1 MGLPILGMVPLT
13 QKLGRRVAAGAA
25 TAGALLLSA
34 CAGSD
39 FQYVKT
45 SSEGAYFKVP
55 KAWTV
60 YDKDAIVEASGN
72 RLSPSQEDTLRFM
85 VAFDADPRPSLEHDL
100 QSATRPFGL
109 ARVRQ
114 LAPDERQQF
123 SRVALRNEIVP
134 IDQILE
140 EDAGEIELLQE
151 PRDIATGEGFA
162 GTRLVYRVTTPE
174 GSFTVDQTGLT
185 DAHTRRVFF
194 FIIGCESKC
203 YDANKRTITEI
214 ADSWTVKER

>member
-1 MGLPILGMVPLT
+1 MPIHLVVLLT
-13 QKLGRRVAAGAA
+13 QKLARRTAAGAVA
-25 TAGALLLSA
+25 AGALLLSA

-39 FQYVKT
+39 FQYVKN

-55 KAWTV
+55 KDWTV
-60 YDKDAIVEASGN
+60 YDKDDIVAASGN

-85 VAFDADPRPSLEHDL
+85 VAFDADPDPSLEHDL
-100 QSATRPFGL
+100 QTATRPFGL
-109 ARVRQ
+109 ARVRE

-123 SRVALRNEIVP
+123 SLIALRNEIVP

-140 EDAGEIELLQE
+140 EETGEIELLQE
-151 PRDIATGEGFA
+151 PKDIATADGFA
-162 GTRLVYRVTTPE
+162 GTRLVYRVTTDD

-185 DAHTRRVFF
+185 DAQTRRVFF

-203 YDANKRTITEI
+203 YDQHKRTITEI

>member
-1 MGLPILGMVPLT
+1 VVQVT
-13 QKLGRRVAAGAA
+13 HTLGRRAAAGALA
-25 TAGALLLSA
+25 AGAFLLSA

-39 FQYVKT
+39 YQYVKN

-55 KAWTV
+55 KDWTV
-60 YDKDAIVEASGN
+60 YEKDEIVEASGN

-85 VAFDADPRPSLEHDL
+85 VAFDADPKPSLEHDL
-100 QSATRPFGL
+100 QTATRPFGL

-123 SRVALRNEIVP
+123 SLVALRNEIVP

-140 EDAGEIELLQE
+140 EEAGEIELLQE
-151 PRDIATGEGFA
+151 PKDITTKEGFS

-185 DAHTRRVFF
+185 DAATRRVFF
-194 FIIGCESKC
+194 FIIGCQSDC
-203 YDANKRTITEI
+203 YDDNKRTITEI

>member
-1 MGLPILGMVPLT
+1 MTDKLT
-13 QKLGRRVAAGAA
+13 RRAAAGAVA
-25 TAGALLLSA
+25 AAGALLLSA

-39 FQYVKT
+39 YQYVKN

-55 KAWTV
+55 KDWKV
-60 YDKDAIVEASGN
+60 YDKDDIVEASGS

-85 VAFDADPRPSLEHDL
+85 VAFDGDPRPSLEHDL
-100 QSATRPFGL
+100 QTATRPFGL

-123 SRVALRNEIVP
+123 SLIALRNEIVP

-151 PRDIATGEGFA
+151 PKDIVTSEGFA
-162 GTRLVYRVTTPE
+162 GTRLVYRVTTTD

-185 DAHTRRVFF
+185 DAQTRRVYF

-203 YDANKRTITEI
+203 YDQNKRTITEI